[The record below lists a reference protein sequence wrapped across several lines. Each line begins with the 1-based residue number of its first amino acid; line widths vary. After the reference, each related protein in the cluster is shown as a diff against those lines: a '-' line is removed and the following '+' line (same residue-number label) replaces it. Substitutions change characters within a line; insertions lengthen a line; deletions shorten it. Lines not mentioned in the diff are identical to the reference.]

1 MLKEVK
7 RAMGIG
13 GNMSDG
19 AIARLCRAAA
29 MDMESSGVVLPGTV
43 EFTYAEEPV
52 VDPDTMQT
60 EIDPATGEARYTEV
74 VTDLSTLT
82 DELCV
87 KAISTYV
94 QASFGNPPNYDNL
107 VASYQMLLGK
117 LMVDSKY
124 TDYSMVRP
132 RRPHHD
138 GSGEHVENE

>member
-7 RAMGIG
+7 RAMGYKT
-13 GNMSDG
+13 SSEDG
-19 AIARLCRAAA
+19 VIARLCRAAA
-29 MDMESSGVVLPGTV
+29 MDMTTRGVVLPGTV

-82 DELCV
+82 DELCIQ
-87 KAISTYV
+87 AIATYV
-94 QASFGNPPNYDNL
+94 QANFGNPPNYDNL
-107 VASYQMLLGK
+107 VASYQTQLGQ
-117 LMVDSKY
+117 LMITSEY